1 MRKLPSMRR
10 HSSGKARV
18 TLAGKDYMLG
28 QWGSPEATQ
37 NYLRLMTEW
46 EAANR
51 SNHFSA
57 NKMDVTIAE
66 VAEAYVNHCL
76 AYYGASSSSEALR
89 TRPAVEGL
97 VEIYGDTLA
106 KDYCPKKF
114 RATRTHLMRPTVRKR
129 KDGKETVIPRS
140 RQYVNKLMLRIR
152 RMFKWAASESL
163 VDGKVWM
170 DLASVEPLKRGRTT
184 AHETKRVKSVSDA
197 VVKKTLPYMT
207 PVVAAMVQFQQLTGC
222 RPGEVCKITPRM
234 VDRSGDVWEV
244 KLDDH
249 KTAHHDRERVI
260 FVGPKAQKILA
271 PYLLR
276 DADANCFSPRE
287 SELHRRA
294 KQAEERTT
302 PLSCGNVPGSN
313 KVKRPERLPGT
324 KYTTGSYDRSVKYAC
339 KKAFPAPEGLS
350 DDLIRAWE
358 KENHWS
364 PNQLRHSMAT
374 NVRKADGKKGLEA
387 ASILLGHS
395 DVEITKVY
403 AEADR
408 ELAIKVIKRIG

>member
-1 MRKLPSMRR
+1 
-10 HSSGKARV
+10 
-18 TLAGKDYMLG
+18 
-28 QWGSPEATQ
+28 
-37 NYLRLMTEW
+37 
-46 EAANR
+46 
-51 SNHFSA
+51 
-57 NKMDVTIAE
+57 
-66 VAEAYVNHCL
+66 
-76 AYYGASSSSEALR
+76 
-89 TRPAVEGL
+89 
-97 VEIYGDTLA
+97 
-106 KDYCPKKF
+106 
-114 RATRTHLMRPTVRKR
+114 
-129 KDGKETVIPRS
+129 
-140 RQYVNKLMLRIR
+140 
-152 RMFKWAASESL
+152 
-163 VDGKVWM
+163 
-170 DLASVEPLKRGRTT
+170 
-184 AHETKRVKSVSDA
+184 
-197 VVKKTLPYMT
+197 VVKKTLPHMT
-207 PVVAAMVQFQQLTGC
+207 PVISAMVQFQQLTGC

-249 KTAHHDRERVI
+249 KTAHHDRERTI

-276 DADANCFSPRE
+276 EPDANCFSPRE
-287 SELHRRA
+287 SELQRRA

-302 PLSCGNVPGSN
+302 PMSCGNVPGSN
-313 KVKRPERLPGT
+313 RAKRPERLPGT
-324 KYTTGSYDRSVKYAC
+324 KYTTGSYDKSVKYAC

-350 DDLIRAWE
+350 DDEIRAWE